1 MSELHADEMSPVKL
15 EELNGLYGDMKKFYY
30 KYRPDLEQLKDQE
43 EAARM
48 IGNLNM
54 LAPYNQEEHI
64 EAIQF
69 LYYFLTKY
77 CWPENLQAEAE
88 MESLLQ
94 RAKKVMPREKRQRQ
108 KMRKWLRPIDAGEQP
123 LA

>member
-69 LYYFLTKY
+69 LYYFLTEY
-77 CWPENLQAEAE
+77 CWPENLHAEAE
-88 MESLLQ
+88 MESLLK
-94 RAKKVMPREKRQRQ
+94 RAKKAMPREKRQRQ
-108 KMRKWLRPIDAGEQP
+108 KMRKWLRPIDIEEQP

>member
-1 MSELHADEMSPVKL
+1 
-15 EELNGLYGDMKKFYY
+15 
-30 KYRPDLEQLKDQE
+30 
-43 EAARM
+43 M

-69 LYYFLTKY
+69 LYYFLTEY
-77 CWPENLQAEAE
+77 CWPEDLQAEAE

-94 RAKKVMPREKRQRQ
+94 RAKKAMPREKRQRQ
-108 KMRKWLRPIDAGEQP
+108 KMRKWLRPIDVGEQP